1 MDIVQRIKTKC
12 KENGTNISNLE
23 KNLGIG
29 NGNIRRWNTQN
40 PGSDKVIEVA
50 NALNVSIDWL
60 LTGKEIGKLSEDEQK
75 LVDLYRMADDRGKR
89 TSSEQRK
96 LNGWSKSHLL
106 PGLGKGA

>member
-29 NGNIRRWNTQN
+29 NGNIRRWNIQN

-60 LTGKEIGKLSEDEQK
+60 LTGKEVGKLSEDEQK
-75 LVDLYRMADDRGKR
+75 LIDLYRMADDRGKKNIIR
-89 TSSEQRK
+89 TAEAERMEQEPSTSRI
-96 LNGWSKSHLL
+96 G
-106 PGLGKGA
+106 